1 VKPPTEQATQPNTAM
16 AAINIL
22 PATKFHG
29 ASFLV
34 FALLTVGLC
43 RTVSRIE
50 AIEGRERPSVDGIVD
65 PGASEVTRCDAR
77 RSTSSPARPLRGQLL
92 LVGLAREVLSR

>member
-65 PGASEVTRCDAR
+65 PGTSGVTRCNAPPVDFLA
-77 RSTSSPARPLRGQLL
+77 SPTVAGQLL
-92 LVGLAREVLSR
+92 LVGPAREV